1 MGLFD
6 GVAGAVLGKVLGGGQ
21 AGDQGGL
28 TAIALELFNQNG
40 GIGGILDKFKAGGL
54 GDAAASWVSLGENLP
69 VSADQVASVFGNSA
83 ITDLAAKF
91 GISPDVLTS
100 QIAQHL
106 PEVINKVTPSG
117 TVSEESGNLL
127 TSILGMLK

>member
-40 GIGGILDKFKAGGL
+40 GIGGILDKFKEGGL

>member
-21 AGDQGGL
+21 AGDQGVL

-40 GIGGILDKFKAGGL
+40 GIGGILDKFKEGGL

>member
-6 GVAGAVLGKVLGGGQ
+6 GVAGAVLGKVLGGN
-21 AGDQGGL
+21 QGGMA
-28 TAIALELFNQNG
+28 AIAMELFNQNG
-40 GIGGILDKFKAGGL
+40 GIGGILDKFKEGGL

-69 VSADQVASVFGNSA
+69 VSADQVASVFGSSA

-117 TVSEESGNLL
+117 AVNEESGNLL

>member
-21 AGDQGGL
+21 AGDQGVL
-28 TAIALELFNQNG
+28 TDIALELFNQNG
-40 GIGGILDKFKAGGL
+40 GIGGILDKFKEGGL